1 MSTLAAILVVYI
13 LIKGSSFFFQSG
25 ASVPAQV
32 YIPLLIT
39 AFWTAGVACKGQM
52 YRSLV
57 RALQP
62 PETVQTST
70 LASLFIPVLGL
81 VGLGIVGFATAR
93 VISAFSSGP
102 PDFVEAGQ
110 MFELMIS
117 GVFLPPGLAV
127 IGYFMFYWVYGR
139 TYRRLNDSL
148 AASPAP
154 MMMVPAMYMAPWP
167 APGMMAPYPAAGPP
181 PAAVSPPA
189 TGTPP
194 QASPRCPRCASPHAP
209 GMRFCSVCGLQ
220 LLA

>member
-1 MSTLAAILVVYI
+1 
-13 LIKGSSFFFQSG
+13 
-25 ASVPAQV
+25 
-32 YIPLLIT
+32 
-39 AFWTAGVACKGQM
+39 
-52 YRSLV
+52 
-57 RALQP
+57 
-62 PETVQTST
+62 
-70 LASLFIPVLGL
+70 
-81 VGLGIVGFATAR
+81 
-93 VISAFSSGP
+93 
-102 PDFVEAGQ
+102 